1 MAVNHNRF
9 LKNIRIAVLLVSSAM
24 VIGIS
29 GFMLIEGYTFS
40 EAFYSTIIILST
52 VGLGMVRQLSEGGRW
67 FVSGL
72 IVISIGIFAY
82 GISTLTTYIMEGEL
96 QRFYK
101 NKKATKMIDKLSN
114 HVIVCGYGRNGK
126 QACDQLT
133 SHGQK
138 FVVIENGENAL
149 NELKEQDDFLFIE
162 GDATRD
168 ETLIESGISKAQ
180 AIITALPN
188 DAANVFVVLTAR
200 ELNPKL
206 KIISRASE
214 DTSEGK
220 LRRAGADNVIMPD
233 KIGGTHMATL
243 VTRPDVL
250 EFIDYITGTI
260 NIRLEE
266 IHCSKLKDQYKNKSI
281 RELEVRNKSGAN
293 IIGFKNKE
301 GVYKINPDPDTIM
314 DHDSKVFVL
323 GTQEQIYSLLSIL
336 L

>member
-1 MAVNHNRF
+1 MPKHHNRF
-9 LKNIRIAVLLVSSAM
+9 LNNIRIAIILIASAM

-52 VGLGMVRQLSEGGRW
+52 VGLGVVHELSDAGRW

-101 NKKATKMIDKLSN
+101 NKKATKMIDKLEN

-133 SHGQK
+133 SHGQS
-138 FVVIENGENAL
+138 FVVIENGQIAL
-149 NELKEQDDFLFIE
+149 DELREQNEFLFIE

-168 ETLIESGISKAQ
+168 EILIESGITKAQ
-180 AIITALPN
+180 AIITTLPN

-266 IHCSKLKDQYKNKSI
+266 IHCSKLKEPYRNKSI

-293 IIGFKNKE
+293 IIGFKNKD
-301 GVYKINPDPDTIM
+301 GIYNINPDPDTIM

-323 GTQEQIYSLLSIL
+323 GTQEQIYNLLSIL
-336 L
+336 I

>member
-1 MAVNHNRF
+1 M
-9 LKNIRIAVLLVSSAM
+9 I
-24 VIGIS
+24 IGVS
-29 GFMLIEGYTFS
+29 GFMLIENYSFS
-40 EAFYSTIIILST
+40 EAVYSTIIILST
-52 VGLGMVRQLSEGGRW
+52 VGLGVVHQLSEAGRW

-101 NKKATKMIDKLSN
+101 NKKATKMIDQLRG

-138 FVVIENGENAL
+138 FIVIENGENAL
-149 NELKEQDDFLFIE
+149 SELREQDDFLYIE

-168 ETLIESGISKAQ
+168 EILIESGITKAK
-180 AIITALPN
+180 AILTTLPN
-188 DAANVFVVLTAR
+188 DASNVFVVLTAR
-200 ELNPKL
+200 ELNPEL

-266 IHCSKLKDQYKNKSI
+266 IHCSKLKEQYKNKSI
-281 RELEVRNKSGAN
+281 RELEVRNKTGAN
-293 IIGFKNKE
+293 IIGFKNKD
-301 GVYKINPDPDTIM
+301 GVYQINPDPDTIM
-314 DHDSKVFVL
+314 NEDSKVFVL
-323 GTQEQIYSLLSIL
+323 GTQDQIYNLLSIL